1 MTERSQARLALI
13 MTTLAFGVCFAAWL
27 LYGVLLTYVVSEQ
40 LFAFTRSELGW
51 LLGIPVLTGSL
62 FRLPVG
68 VLADRFGG
76 RVVMA
81 GLMLL
86 AAVPMY
92 CVSMA
97 NGFWG
102 FVIAGL
108 GFGMVGASFAAG
120 VAYVSAWYPPSRIGT
135 ALGIFGTG
143 NVGAAV
149 TGSFGPLL
157 LQWLTERGSQPESW
171 RTLPKLY
178 AAMLVLTA
186 IVFALMVRT
195 RTPNATSSLTLRQR
209 LAPLRSIRVWR
220 FGFYYFLLFG
230 GFVALTQWLIPYYVN
245 VYQSS
250 VVSAG
255 LLTSFFSVPSS
266 LIRALGGWMSDR
278 WGARTMMY
286 WVLTITAIGCGL
298 LSVPRLSIETP
309 GEGVMATAAG
319 TVNRVTDE
327 VIVIDKQEYPLR
339 PRPTDD
345 PAASKDAFLPLPVM
359 RQWHAP
365 VVEPG
370 QKVQRRQLLA
380 RGVTHIFFQANV
392 TIFTVLLFVVGTAM
406 GIGMA
411 AVFKHIPAYFPNAV
425 GMTGGIVGVI
435 GGLGGMVCPILFGY
449 LLNLSG
455 LWTSC
460 WIFLG
465 ITSVA
470 CLVWMHLVVQ
480 RMLAEQSPELAQR
493 IDR

>member
-13 MTTLAFGVCFAAWL
+13 MTTLAFGVCFAAWM
-27 LYGVLLTYVVSEQ
+27 LYGVLLTFVVNEQ
-40 LFAFTRSELGW
+40 LFAFNRSELGW
-51 LLGIPVLTGSL
+51 LLGVPVLTGSL
-62 FRLPVG
+62 VRLPVG

-76 RVVMA
+76 RAVMA

-86 AAVPMY
+86 SAVPMY

-97 NGFWG
+97 DGFWG
-102 FVIAGL
+102 FVATGL
-108 GFGMVGASFAAG
+108 GFGIVGASFAAG
-120 VAYVSAWYPPSRIGT
+120 VAYVSAWYPPSKIGT

-149 TGSFGPLL
+149 TGSCGPLL
-157 LQWLTERGSQPESW
+157 LQWLTERGSHPEGW

-178 AAMLVLTA
+178 AGVLVIMA

-195 RTPNATSSLTLRQR
+195 RTPNAASSLTMLQR

-230 GFVALTQWLIPYYVN
+230 GFVALTQWLMPYYVN

-250 VVSAG
+250 VVAAG

-286 WVLTITAIGCGL
+286 WVLSITAIGCGL

-309 GEGVMATAAG
+309 GEGIMATSAG
-319 TVNRVTDE
+319 TVTRVTDA
-327 VIVIDKQEYPLR
+327 VIVINEQEYPLR

-345 PAASKDAFLPLPVM
+345 PESDKNAFLPLPVM

-370 QKVQRRQLLA
+370 QKVLRRQLLA
-380 RGVTHIFFQANV
+380 RGVTHIFFQANS
-392 TIFTVLLFVVGTAM
+392 TIFTVMLFVVGTAM

-411 AVFKHIPAYFPNAV
+411 AVFKHIPVYFPNAV

-460 WIFLG
+460 WMFLG
-465 ITSVA
+465 VTSIA
-470 CLVWMHLVVQ
+470 CLAWMHLVVQ
-480 RMLAEQSPELAQR
+480 RMQAEQSPQLAQR

>member
-1 MTERSQARLALI
+1 MTEGSQARVALI
-13 MTTLAFGVCFAAWL
+13 MTTLAFGVCFSAWM
-27 LYGVLLTYVVSEQ
+27 LYGVLLTFVVSEQ
-40 LFAFTRSELGW
+40 LFVFTRSELGW

-76 RVVMA
+76 RIVLA
-81 GLMLL
+81 SLMLL

-92 CVSMA
+92 CVSMVDS
-97 NGFWG
+97 FWG
-102 FVIAGL
+102 FVVAGL
-108 GFGMVGASFAAG
+108 GFGMAGASFAAG
-120 VAYVSAWYPPSRIGT
+120 VAYISTWYPPSRIGT

-143 NVGAAV
+143 NVGAAA
-149 TGSFGPLL
+149 TGSLGPLL
-157 LQWLTERGSQPESW
+157 LKWLTENGSQPEGW

-178 AAMLVLTA
+178 SALLVVMA
-186 IVFALMVRT
+186 IVFALTVST
-195 RTPNATSSLTLRQR
+195 RISKGGVSLTLLQR
-209 LAPLRSIRVWR
+209 LGPLRSIRVWR

-230 GFVALTQWLIPYYVN
+230 GFVALTQWLMPYYVS

-255 LLTSFFSVPSS
+255 MLTSFFSIPSS
-266 LIRALGGWMSDR
+266 LIRAVGGWMSDR

-286 WVLTITAIGCGL
+286 WVLSITAIGCGL

-309 GEGVMATAAG
+309 GEGIMAAAG
-319 TVNRVTDE
+319 GTVSRVGDGA
-327 VIVIDKQEYPLR
+327 IVIDKQEYALR
-339 PRPTDD
+339 SRPADD
-345 PAASKDAFLPLPVM
+345 AAVDQDAFLPLPVM
-359 RQWHAP
+359 RQWQTP
-365 VVEPG
+365 VVEVG
-370 QKVQRRQLLA
+370 QKVQKRQLLA

-425 GMTGGIVGVI
+425 GVTGGIVGVI

-465 ITSVA
+465 LISIA
-470 CLVWMHLVVQ
+470 CLVWMHWVVQ
-480 RMLAEQSPELAQR
+480 RMLAEQAPLLAQR
-493 IDR
+493 IDH

>member
-1 MTERSQARLALI
+1 MTDQSQARVALI
-13 MTTLAFGVCFAAWL
+13 MTTAAFGVCFAAWM
-27 LYGVLLTYVVSEQ
+27 LYGVLLTYLVNEQ
-40 LFAFTRSELGW
+40 VFAFNRSELGW

-62 FRLPVG
+62 LRLPVG

-76 RVVMA
+76 RAVLT

-97 NGFWG
+97 DGFWS
-102 FVIAGL
+102 FLWTGL
-108 GFGMVGASFAAG
+108 GFGLVGASFAAG
-120 VAYVSAWYPPSRIGT
+120 VAYVSAWYPPQRIGT

-143 NVGAAV
+143 NVGAAF
-149 TGSFGPLL
+149 TGSCGPLL
-157 LQWLTERGSQPESW
+157 LQWLTERGSHPEGW

-178 AAMLVLTA
+178 AVMLVVTA
-186 IVFALMVRT
+186 IVFALVVRT
-195 RTPNATSSLTLRQR
+195 RKPDATAARTLLQR
-209 LAPLRSIRVWR
+209 LAPLRSARVWR
-220 FGFYYFLLFG
+220 FGLYYFLLFG
-230 GFVALTQWLIPYYVN
+230 GFVALTNWLIPYYVN
-245 VYQSS
+245 TYQTS
-250 VVSAG
+250 VATAG
-255 LLTSFFSVPSS
+255 LLTSFFSIPSS
-266 LIRALGGWMSDR
+266 VIRAAGGWMSDR

-309 GEGVMATAAG
+309 GEGIMATAAG
-319 TVNRVTDE
+319 TVTRVTDSM
-327 VIVIDKQEYPLR
+327 IVIGEQGYRLR
-339 PRPTDD
+339 PRPSSD
-345 PAASKDAFLPLPVM
+345 PAADKDAFLPLPVM
-359 RQWHAP
+359 SQWHAP
-365 VVEPG
+365 LVEPG

-380 RGVTHIFFQANV
+380 SGVTHIFFQANV

-411 AVFKHIPAYFPNAV
+411 AVYKHIPVYFPNSV

-460 WIFLG
+460 WMFLG
-465 ITSVA
+465 VSSIL
-470 CLVWMHLVVQ
+470 CLVWMHLVIQ
-480 RMLAEQSPELAQR
+480 RMLAEQAPLLAQR
-493 IDR
+493 IDG

>member
-1 MTERSQARLALI
+1 MTEQSQARAALI
-13 MTTLAFGVCFAAWL
+13 MTTLAFGVCFAAWM
-27 LYGVLLTYVVSEQ
+27 LYGVLLTYIVNEQ
-40 LFAFTRSELGW
+40 LFAFNRSELGW
-51 LLGIPVLTGSL
+51 LLGVPVLTGSL
-62 FRLPVG
+62 VRLPVG

-76 RVVMA
+76 RAVMA

-86 AAVPMY
+86 SAVPMY

-102 FVIAGL
+102 FVVTGL
-108 GFGMVGASFAAG
+108 GFGIVGASFAAG
-120 VAYVSAWYPPSRIGT
+120 VAYVSAWYPPSKIGT
-135 ALGIFGTG
+135 ELGIFGTG

-149 TGSFGPLL
+149 TGSCGPLL
-157 LQWLTERGSQPESW
+157 LQWLTERGSHPEGW

-178 AAMLVLTA
+178 AGMLVLMA

-195 RTPNATSSLTLRQR
+195 RTPNAASALTIRQR

-230 GFVALTQWLIPYYVN
+230 GFVALTQWLMPYYVN

-250 VVSAG
+250 VITAG
-255 LLTSFFSVPSS
+255 LLTSFFSIPSS

-286 WVLTITAIGCGL
+286 WVLSITAIGCGL

-309 GEGVMATAAG
+309 GEGIMATSAG
-319 TVNRVTDE
+319 TVTRVTDA
-327 VIVIDKQEYPLR
+327 VIVINEQEYPLR
-339 PRPTDD
+339 PRRTDD
-345 PAASKDAFLPLPVM
+345 PESDKNAFLPLPVM

-365 VVEPG
+365 VVESG
-370 QKVQRRQLLA
+370 QKVLRRQLLA
-380 RGVTHIFFQANV
+380 RGVTHIFFQANS
-392 TIFTVLLFVVGTAM
+392 TIFTVMLFVVGTAM

-411 AVFKHIPAYFPNAV
+411 AVFKHIPVYFPNAV

-460 WIFLG
+460 WMFLG
-465 ITSVA
+465 VKSIA
-470 CLVWMHLVVQ
+470 CLAWMHLVVQ
-480 RMLAEQSPELAQR
+480 RMQAEQSPQLSQR

>member
-1 MTERSQARLALI
+1 MEERNQARLALV
-13 MTTLAFGVCFAAWL
+13 MTTLTFGVCFAAWM
-27 LYGVLLTYVVSEQ
+27 LYGVLLTFVVSEQ
-40 LFAFTRSELGW
+40 LFAFNRSELGW

-68 VLADRFGG
+68 ILTDRFGG
-76 RVVMA
+76 RAVMTS
-81 GLMLL
+81 LMLL
-86 AAVPMY
+86 GAVPMY

-97 NGFWG
+97 DGFWS
-102 FVIAGL
+102 FLWTGL
-108 GFGMVGASFAAG
+108 GFGMVGASFASG
-120 VAYVSAWYPPSRIGT
+120 VAYISAWYPPQRIGT

-149 TGSFGPLL
+149 TGSCGPLL
-157 LQWLTERGSQPESW
+157 LQWLTDRGSHPEGW

-178 AAMLVLTA
+178 AAALVVAA
-186 IVFALMVRT
+186 IVFALSVRT
-195 RTPNATSSLTLRQR
+195 RKPNTTGSLTLLQR
-209 LAPLRSIRVWR
+209 LAPLRNIRVWR
-220 FGFYYFLLFG
+220 FGLYYFLLFG

-250 VVSAG
+250 VVAAG

-286 WVLTITAIGCGL
+286 WVLAITAIGCGA

-309 GEGVMATAAG
+309 GEGIMATAAG
-319 TVNRVTDE
+319 TVNRVTDTMI
-327 VIVIDKQEYPLR
+327 IVNEQEYPLR
-339 PRPTDD
+339 SRPTDD
-345 PAASKDAFLPLPVM
+345 PEADKNAFHLFPVM
-359 RQWHAP
+359 RHWQTSL
-365 VVEPG
+365 VETG
-370 QKVQRRQLLA
+370 QTVQRRQLLA
-380 RGVTHIFFQANV
+380 RGITHIYFQANV

-411 AVFKHIPAYFPNAV
+411 AVYKHIPVYFPNAV
-425 GMTGGIVGVI
+425 GMTGGIVGVL

-460 WIFLG
+460 WLFLG
-465 ITSVA
+465 VLAIV
-470 CLVWMHLVVQ
+470 CLAWMHWVVQ
-480 RMLAEQSPELAQR
+480 RMQAEQAPQLAQR